1 MRKIVALLAALM
13 LVAFSQL
20 TQASTLGL
28 PSDAEP
34 SAGGWTSG
42 NVEWVKNL
50 LISQNGVGGR
60 VVGDY
65 FYANDQNKIMIF
77 DIKDP
82 LNPVRVGQLP
92 MPQEWELS
100 REDLDTNGEIMLV
113 PNTLVASADG
123 TPRAG
128 TNALYVVDV
137 EDKTNPQIIG
147 TLPGA
152 AQHTFSCILDC
163 KWGYGSD
170 GNIVDLRNPTKPKL
184 MKEKWGDGMP
194 TNGGHDV
201 QEIRPGIVLTLSQPL
216 MLLDVRKDPTKPKL
230 LATGSNQD
238 MRFLHSGTWP
248 RSGKD
253 DFLVIGGEQNLT
265 PRCSDAPSRGRFM
278 TWDASKADKT
288 GQFTM
293 IDEYTLKNGT
303 YTDGN
308 PPANPGIG
316 GCSAHWLEP
325 HPKFNNGGVVAMA
338 SFGHGVRFFDVTS
351 AGKIKEHGYFIPWG
365 SEAGAAYWITDE
377 ILYVLDYNRGIDIL
391 RYTGK
396 G

>member
-13 LVAFSQL
+13 LVSFSQL

-34 SAGGWTSG
+34 SVGGWTSG

-50 LISQNGVGGR
+50 LISQDGVGGR

-82 LNPVRVGQLP
+82 LNPTLTGQVL

-100 REDLDTNGEIMLV
+100 REDIDTNGEIMVV
-113 PNTLVASADG
+113 PNQVTASADG

-128 TNALYVVDV
+128 ANALYIIDV

-152 AQHTFSCILDC
+152 AQHTMSCILDC
-163 KWGYGSD
+163 TWAYGSD
-170 GNIVDLRNPTKPKL
+170 GNIVDLRNPAKPKL
-184 MKEKWGDGMP
+184 MKEKWGDGLP
-194 TNGGHDV
+194 ASGGHDIE
-201 QEIRPGIVLTLSQPL
+201 EIRPGFVLTSTQPI
-216 MLLDVRKDPTKPKL
+216 MALDVRNPIKPKL
-230 LATGSNQD
+230 LATGSNKD
-238 MRFLHSGTWP
+238 MRFIHSGRWA
-248 RSGKD
+248 RSGQD
-253 DFLVIGGEQNLT
+253 DFLLMGGERNLT
-265 PRCSDAPSRGRFM
+265 PRCAEDPSRGAFM
-278 TWDASKADKT
+278 TWDASKWRTT
-288 GQFTM
+288 GQFEM
-293 IDEYTLKNGT
+293 IDEYYAKNGT
-303 YTDGN
+303 WTDGN
-308 PPANPGIG
+308 PAANPGIG
-316 GCSAHWLEP
+316 GCSSHWLEP
-325 HPKFNNGGVVAMA
+325 HPDFKNGGIVSAA
-338 SFGHGVRFFDVTS
+338 FFGHGVRLFEVTS
-351 AGKIKEHGYFIPWG
+351 AGKIKEHGYFIPYG
-365 SEAGAAYWITDE
+365 SEAGAVYWITDE
-377 ILYVLDYNRGIDIL
+377 IMYVLDYNRGIDIL